1 MDSFGTIQRLGSPA
15 ACGRGGCND
24 GADIATTKGRTRVLV
39 PLWSLVGPP
48 RLGTLPP
55 SAREGARGRFCAM
68 CLHPTPG
75 LRQAAAVVTR
85 SSGSRSSVLSR
96 IQQCPA

>member
-39 PLWSLVGPP
+39 PLWFLVGPP
-48 RLGTLPP
+48 
-55 SAREGARGRFCAM
+55 
-68 CLHPTPG
+68 
-75 LRQAAAVVTR
+75 
-85 SSGSRSSVLSR
+85 
-96 IQQCPA
+96 